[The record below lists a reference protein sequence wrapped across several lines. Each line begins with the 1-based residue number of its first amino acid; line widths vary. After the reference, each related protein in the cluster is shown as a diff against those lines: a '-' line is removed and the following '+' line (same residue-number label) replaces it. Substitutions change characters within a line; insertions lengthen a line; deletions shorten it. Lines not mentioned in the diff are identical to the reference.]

1 MLRSP
6 RLFPNVNFATYKIQ
20 HEFVPLYSLAVLYDL
35 TFICEGFFQHTFLP
49 QKTAKTT
56 DNLMKEKGED
66 TEEDLTNSRS
76 FVLEDYSLTGT
87 RGPDDD
93 DEIHSS
99 RRAKVLG
106 PCNAWL
112 WQ

>member
-1 MLRSP
+1 MRDFLTYT
-6 RLFPNVNFATYKIQ
+6 FP
-20 HEFVPLYSLAVLYDL
+20 
-35 TFICEGFFQHTFLP
+35 P
-49 QKTAKTT
+49 QKTRGITA
-56 DNLMKEKGED
+56 NLMKEKRAD
-66 TEEDLTNSRS
+66 TEEALTNCWS
-76 FVLEDYSLTGT
+76 FVLEDCSLTGT